1 MQQQQTQH
9 DTTESSA
16 RHAPSG
22 RQYRHRHRA
31 SASSDSPGDDDDD
44 EGERC
49 AAAVGGARSRA
60 STNDVSRELAAAA
73 TPSERSKERFQG
85 PPAVARG
92 MAPAM
97 RMT

>member
-31 SASSDSPGDDDDD
+31 SASSDSPGDDDD

-49 AAAVGGARSRA
+49 ATAAGGARSRA